1 MALSGNTVTVGLD
14 RDTLDMVLGSLR
26 EFAHGRLGDAVLLDL
41 DARDEMPIQTVRDMC
56 GAELGIQLL
65 FVPEEYG
72 GLGGGAFD
80 IYRVCEAMA
89 AIDLGIATGVLA
101 TFLGSDPI
109 RVGGTPEQRR
119 RWLTAIGERGLLMA
133 YAATEPEAGSDLA
146 ALRTTA
152 RPVVED
158 GAVVAYRL
166 DGRKQWISNGGVA
179 DLFTVLA
186 DAPGGPSWFVV
197 DRGAPGLSAG
207 RPEDKHG
214 IRASNT
220 AALFLDGVRVEAD
233 RLVGGLEG
241 QGLLQAQAVFGYTR
255 LMVAA
260 FGLGAGWAALDRA
273 VAYSTGRVVAGGPLS
288 EKQGYTHKLVVPH
301 AARLEAARAYV
312 EETAARLDASEEGLN
327 TEGAIAK
334 YLATEAGNAAADA
347 AIQAHG
353 GYGYT
358 REYLVEKIR
367 RDVRI
372 TTIYEGTSEIMEMTI
387 ARDRWQSHLKTRGE
401 HYHERARA
409 LEALAAA
416 SPDSGAAEAALA
428 SHALA
433 EVLERA
439 RAARL
444 TRSQHVLLRLG
455 ELIAHAEGAGSLAR
469 RAAAAADGQ
478 LHGKAST
485 RFGAAALAALAR
497 VHARETALRV
507 ATRGLALVCGA
518 ADRPDPESLAAALR
532 LPAVHA
538 AQSGQL
544 ADMDLAADLVYG
556 RRTEAAAR

>member
-1 MALSGNTVTVGLD
+1 MAASATTLSAGLD
-14 RDTLDMVLGSLR
+14 AGTLEMVLASVR
-26 EFAHGRLGDAVLLDL
+26 EFARARLSDAVLLDL
-41 DARDEMPIQTVRDMC
+41 DARDEMPLDVVREMC
-56 GAELGIQLL
+56 GGELGIQLL
-65 FVPEEYG
+65 FVPEDYG
-72 GLGGGAFD
+72 GMGGAAFD
-80 IYRVCEAMA
+80 IYRVCEEMA
-89 AIDLGIATGVLA
+89 RVDLGVATGVLA

-152 RPVVED
+152 RPVIED
-158 GAVVAYRL
+158 GRVSAYIL

-179 DLFTVLA
+179 DLYTVLA
-186 DAPGGPSWFVV
+186 NAPGGPSWFVV
-197 DRGAPGLSAG
+197 DRDTPGLGAG
-207 RPEDKHG
+207 KPEDKHG

-220 AALFLDGVRVEAD
+220 AAVYLDGVRVEAD
-233 RLVGGLEG
+233 RLVGGVEG

-273 VAYSTGRVVAGGPLS
+273 IPYSAGRVVAGGPLS
-288 EKQGYTHKLVVPH
+288 EKRGYTHKLLVPH
-301 AARLEAARAYV
+301 AVRLEAARAYV
-312 EETAARLDASEEGLN
+312 EETASRLDRSEGGLN

-334 YLATEAGNAAADA
+334 YLSTEAGNAAADA

-387 ARDRWQSHLKTRGE
+387 ARDRWQSHLKTRGD
-401 HYHERARA
+401 HYHQEARSM
-409 LEALAAA
+409 EALA
-416 SPDSGAAEAALA
+416 GAHPETGAGAAALA
-428 SHALA
+428 LHALA

-439 RAARL
+439 RTGRL

-455 ELIAHAEGAGSLAR
+455 ELIAESEGAASLAR
-469 RAAAAADGQ
+469 RAAAAAGGE
-478 LHGKAST
+478 LPAKAST
-485 RFGAAALAALAR
+485 RFGAPALAAMAR
-497 VHARETALRV
+497 LDAREAAMHV
-507 ATRGLALVCGA
+507 AAQGIRLVLGST
-518 ADRPDPESLAAALR
+518 DQPDTGDLAARLR
-532 LPAVHA
+532 LPAIHA
-538 AQSGQL
+538 VQAGL
-544 ADMDLAADLVYG
+544 AADMDLVADVIYG
-556 RRTEAAAR
+556 RA